1 MSSDILQEILIEFI
15 EVWLHNVIYRANLYP
30 SQIFR
35 SRYKYN
41 VSVKQSTFPPLNNYI
56 RTLVLSLQPQLRQ
69 QAIHSLT
76 VNISLELKIQ
86 ESFALTVSY
95 PDEIDSQS
103 DNEPPEKVLSSCKD
117 SFRGHIVSV
126 LNSDSKQDSELS
138 EKRTF
143 SVSVKTSELAGCQ
156 MSGWCDESV
165 AELDVASLVVQPLL
179 FTDVGLVRVQST
191 HRI

>member
-15 EVWLHNVIYRANLYP
+15 EVWLHNVIYRSNLYP

-41 VSVKQSTFPPLNNYI
+41 ISVKQSTFPPLNNYI

-69 QAIHSLT
+69 QAIHSVT
-76 VNISLELKIQ
+76 VNISLELEIQ
-86 ESFALTVSY
+86 ESFTLTISY
-95 PDEIDSQS
+95 PDVIDSQLS

-126 LNSDSKQDSELS
+126 LNSDSKHDSQPS
-138 EKRTF
+138 KKRTF

-156 MSGWCDESV
+156 MSGWCGESV
-165 AELDVASLVVQPLL
+165 AELNVTSVVRPLL
-179 FTDVGLVRVQST
+179 FTDVGLVRVQTT